1 MFHLTR
7 AVARRWLEALLHIHD
22 TPRRVA
28 AAYALGVF
36 FGFSPFLGL
45 HHVVALGLAFT
56 LRLSRVAVVAGL
68 WTNLPW
74 IVAPYYAFTTLAG
87 AKLLGVATPL
97 DLGEQLAVT
106 FAHSPFDAE
115 FWQVFTVLTPLVRP
129 FFVGSVVS
137 AALLAAL
144 GYQIALTFLLARRPE
159 LRHRPPEGPLPLRQ
173 GRPTDECR
181 AGTYGPPRRESVRVS
196 VDHARVEE

>member
-1 MFHLTR
+1 MIHLTR

-45 HHVVALGLAFT
+45 HHIAALGLAFT
-56 LRLSRVAVVAGL
+56 LGLSRVAVVAGL

-74 IVAPYYAFTTLAG
+74 IVAPYYAFTTLVG

-97 DLGEQLAVT
+97 DLSEQLAAA
-106 FAHSPFDAE
+106 FAHSPFDAG

-129 FFVGSVVS
+129 FFVGSAVS

-144 GYQIALTFLLARRPE
+144 GYQIALTFLIARRPT
-159 LRHRPPEGPLPLRQ
+159 LRDRPHSLRSADGVRGIRDQ
-173 GRPTDECR
+173 AR
-181 AGTYGPPRRESVRVS
+181 A
-196 VDHARVEE
+196 EE